1 MLMNKISEGV
11 SQVTDIS
18 IKVLSLAI
26 ILQIIFGHSVGFL
39 GGNVVGVLMTI
50 IYQISEAGI
59 VGLVTL
65 LLLWKLFEKNLK

>member
-11 SQVTDIS
+11 SQLTDIS
-18 IKVLSLAI
+18 IKVMSLAI

-39 GGNVVGVLMTI
+39 GGNVVGILMSI
-50 IYQISEAGI
+50 IYQIGEAGI

-65 LLLWKLFEKNLK
+65 ILLWKLFEKNL